1 MVNGLDTSRMSLKAK
16 ENAELKKLID
26 WHIKQAN
33 KNTQDREFH
42 IWAVTLISMIREI
55 R

>member
-1 MVNGLDTSRMSLKAK
+1 MSLKAK

-26 WHIKQAN
+26 WHVKQAN
-33 KNTQDREFH
+33 KQTADREFH

>member
-1 MVNGLDTSRMSLKAK
+1 MELGLDGGRMSLKAK

-26 WHIKQAN
+26 WHVKQAN
-33 KNTQDREFH
+33 KQTADREFH

>member
-1 MVNGLDTSRMSLKAK
+1 MSMKAK
-16 ENAELKKLID
+16 ENADLKKLMD
-26 WHIKQAN
+26 WHVKEAN
-33 KNTQDREFH
+33 KCEADREFH